1 MAGPALGYRLCHQKG
16 DHWVIQVG
24 LQGGTESRSTPWED
38 WGSGGMIRLHSGSGE
53 PRRFMAYSHSTREA
67 CEALRISDRTLL
79 RLRREGVLRAGDHF
93 RAAGAGVNKP
103 PLLWNIEEVER
114 TLARRSKRVL

>member
-1 MAGPALGYRLCHQKG
+1 
-16 DHWVIQVG
+16 
-24 LQGGTESRSTPWED
+24 
-38 WGSGGMIRLHSGSGE
+38 
-53 PRRFMAYSHSTREA
+53 MAYSHSTREA

-93 RAAGAGVNKP
+93 RAAGAGVCRP

-114 TLARRSKRVL
+114 TLARRSRRVL